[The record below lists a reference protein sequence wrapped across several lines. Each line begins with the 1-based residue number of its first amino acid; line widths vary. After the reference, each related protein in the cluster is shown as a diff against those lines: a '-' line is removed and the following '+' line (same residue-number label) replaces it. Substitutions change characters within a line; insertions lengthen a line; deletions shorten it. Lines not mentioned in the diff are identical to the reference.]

1 MKEKKKQV
9 TIVDVAKAAGVSPS
23 TVSHVLNNTS
33 SISDATKEQ
42 VRQAVKD
49 LQYIPNTTAKM
60 LRKKRSNIIA
70 LNTQDMTSEYYTIV
84 YERLMERFQNI
95 GYLLILLCG
104 KWNEEQNAKNI
115 NSMIEYQAEGLIS
128 IGGVQKKELT
138 NAASLGIKVVLCDQ
152 YDKAFPS
159 VYWNNFETMRS
170 IVSAF
175 CLEGKRRIV
184 YVHADQHKKQ
194 DSTMKRI
201 AGYRQGMIDNQ
212 LTPMDDFFILSD
224 METRYY
230 VTNLHYDRFIKRLK
244 EMPKKDWPE
253 VVLCEHDAVA
263 NAVTFSLVKAGIR
276 VPEDIQVVGFDDTS
290 SSVFSRP
297 TLSTVWQQPKVL
309 ADAVFQMM
317 TAYLDGEDYPQHI
330 CLSQSFV
337 LQESTTIQLESLEK
351 AGVIYRVDNEAK
363 GSP

>member
-1 MKEKKKQV
+1 MGEKKKHA
-9 TIVDVAKAAGVSPS
+9 TIVDVARAAGVSPS
-23 TVSHVLNNTS
+23 TVSHVLNSTS
-33 SISDATKEQ
+33 SISDATKQQ
-42 VRQAVKD
+42 VIQAVKD

-84 YERLMERFQNI
+84 YERLMERFQKI

-104 KWNEEQNAKNI
+104 KWDEQQNAKNI

-128 IGGVQKKELT
+128 IGGVQKKELAA
-138 NAASLGIKVVLCDQ
+138 AASTGMKVVLCDE
-152 YDKAFPS
+152 YDKAFPC
-159 VYWNNFETMRS
+159 VDWNNYETMRS

-184 YVHADQHKKQ
+184 YVHANQHKRQ
-194 DSTMKRI
+194 DSTIKRI
-201 AGYRQGMIDNQ
+201 AGYRQGMRDNQ
-212 LTPMDDFFILSD
+212 LEPMDDFFILSD
-224 METRYY
+224 MESRYY
-230 VTNLHYDRFIKRLK
+230 ITNLHFDRFISRL
-244 EMPKKDWPE
+244 EGMSKKDWPE

-263 NAVTFSLVKAGIR
+263 NAVTFSLVSAGIR

-309 ADAVFQMM
+309 ADAVFSMM
-317 TAYLDGEDYPQHI
+317 KAFLDGEDYPQHI
-330 CLSQSFV
+330 CLSQSVV
-337 LQESTTIQLESLEK
+337 LRESTTIHPESLEK
-351 AGVIYRVDNEAK
+351 AGVIYRKENE
-363 GSP
+363 GR